1 MAREI
6 MRSRVLV
13 NDLTAFS
20 FIQVRD
26 SRPNMVCL
34 TSNPDYNH
42 GAINKDLW
50 GINKVLLLLNEHGD
64 PSFLFQN
71 LSSCNILNQQAKFDK
86 NLSAS
91 SISVE

>member
-34 TSNPDYNH
+34 TSNPD
-42 GAINKDLW
+42 
-50 GINKVLLLLNEHGD
+50 
-64 PSFLFQN
+64 
-71 LSSCNILNQQAKFDK
+71 
-86 NLSAS
+86 
-91 SISVE
+91 